1 MAHKH
6 KATARRRPA
15 RCPVP
20 PLPQSPGP
28 PSCRPRP
35 GTGTWRGDARRA
47 RQPEGRHGDGLE
59 AASSAK
65 GFSAAR
71 GMMGRMRCSIQSQR
85 GLPCSQCWAQPCA
98 PARVQVHALLVQQ
111 VLEPPRGGHHHVDAA
126 LEQVQLGAQVYAAD
140 AQHGAQLWE
149 PALCQHLGVV
159 VHDLVSLL
167 GQLAA
172 GADDQTLLLGWGRG
186 GEGGCKGQPSA
197 CKACPISGSAAQR
210 GTGGPFALG
219 RATYHGPLPRDQ
231 RQPHLLLQ
239 RNHQHRRAEHQ
250 RLA

>member
-1 MAHKH
+1 
-6 KATARRRPA
+6 
-15 RCPVP
+15 
-20 PLPQSPGP
+20 
-28 PSCRPRP
+28 
-35 GTGTWRGDARRA
+35 
-47 RQPEGRHGDGLE
+47 
-59 AASSAK
+59 
-65 GFSAAR
+65 
-71 GMMGRMRCSIQSQR
+71 MGRMRCSIQSQR

-172 GADDQTLLLGWGRG
+172 GADDQTLLMGGRG
-186 GEGGCKGQPSA
+186 GGGWAVRDNRQRAKRAQYQ
-197 CKACPISGSAAQR
+197 AAQR
-210 GTGGPFALG
+210 RGALVAHLHWGAPPTTGPSPETSGSRISSCSAIISIGALNTSVLPDG
-219 RATYHGPLPRDQ
+219 RQGWAVASRVGVEMTGMQLEAVKRGVPR
-231 RQPHLLLQ
+231 
-239 RNHQHRRAEHQ
+239 
-250 RLA
+250 